1 MAVPPQGSAGAPRQS
16 SRDSRA
22 MRESFGEGRG
32 MADTTASQLAGWR
45 AITPYQWLVFG
56 VVWAGWTLD
65 AADFGLF
72 SLVLKPALTELLGFP
87 ATGALD
93 KTQLAEI
100 GKYGG
105 LLAMTGLLGWAAGGF
120 IFGVIADY
128 IGRVRALMFSIIIFS
143 VFTALQGVSQHLWDF
158 AIYRFLAGIGTGAEL
173 MIGIP
178 LLAETL
184 GDTYRAKISGIMM
197 TGGAIGTFLGAWAYG
212 IVGGFGWRAVFFV
225 GVIPAV
231 LLAVIRGRM
240 QEPPRFAAVQ
250 ERRDAMTAASRMSG
264 DDEAFMRFVPLQ
276 LFTKEN
282 RFNTLVGLLFGLGS
296 LLAIWTTNIW
306 LPTILS
312 LMVQK
317 GGISGADA
325 VPFVS
330 HGIMVWSFGGIFGYS
345 AFGFIADWIGRRL
358 TIAFYSIG
366 SIVFGLILYLALPA
380 YEPWYP
386 VVLPIF
392 GFFVFGVF
400 SGHAVYFPELFPTH
414 IRSTGVAFCNG
425 TGRIITSFGPL
436 VAGLLVGAFGGKF
449 NNVTAFM
456 SCFAILSVTAM
467 LLGRETKDDAL
478 PA

>member
-1 MAVPPQGSAGAPRQS
+1 MAESSVVAGS
-16 SRDSRA
+16 
-22 MRESFGEGRG
+22 
-32 MADTTASQLAGWR
+32 TGWR
-45 AITPYQWLVFG
+45 AITSYQWLVFL

-72 SLVLKPALTELLGFP
+72 SLVLKPAITELLGFP

-105 LLAMTGLLGWAAGGF
+105 LLAMTGLLGWAFGGF

-143 VFTALQGVSQHLWDF
+143 VFTALQGLSQHLWDF
-158 AIYRFLAGIGTGAEL
+158 AIYRFIAGLGTGAEI

-212 IVGGFGWRAVFFV
+212 LVGGFGWRVVFFV
-225 GVIPAV
+225 GVVPAI

-240 QEPPRFAAVQ
+240 NEPPRFAAVQ
-250 ERRDAMTAASRMSG
+250 ERRDAVAASRQLNN
-264 DDEAFMRFVPLQ
+264 DDQAFMQFVPFQ
-276 LFTKEN
+276 LFTREN

-317 GGISGADA
+317 SGVTGANA

-330 HGIMVWSFGGIFGYS
+330 NGMMIWSLGGIAGYA
-345 AFGFIADWIGRRL
+345 AFGFIADWAGRRL
-358 TIAFYSIG
+358 TISFYSLG
-366 SIVFGLILYLALPA
+366 SIAAGLVLYLALPE

-436 VAGLLVGAFGGKF
+436 VAGLLVGVFGGNF

-456 SCFAILSVTAM
+456 SCFAILSVIAM
-467 LLGRETKDDAL
+467 MLGRETKDDQL
-478 PA
+478 PR

>member
-1 MAVPPQGSAGAPRQS
+1 
-16 SRDSRA
+16 
-22 MRESFGEGRG
+22 
-32 MADTTASQLAGWR
+32 MADTTAGRLSGLR
-45 AITPYQWLVFG
+45 AITPYQWLVFL

-72 SLVLKPALTELLGFP
+72 SLVLKPAVTELLGFP

-93 KTQLAEI
+93 KTQLAQI

-120 IFGVIADY
+120 IFGVVADY
-128 IGRVRALMFSIIIFS
+128 IGRVRALMFSVLIFS
-143 VFTALQGVSQHLWDF
+143 VFTALQGLSQHLWDF
-158 AIYRFLAGIGTGAEL
+158 AAYRFLAGIGTGAEIT
-173 MIGIP
+173 IGIP
-178 LLAETL
+178 LLAETM
-184 GDTYRAKISGIMM
+184 GDTYRAKITGVMM
-197 TGGAIGTFLGAWAYG
+197 TGGALGTFLGAWAYG
-212 IVGGFGWRAVFFV
+212 LVGGFGWRVVFFV
-225 GVIPAV
+225 GVLPAL

-240 QEPPRFAAVQ
+240 TEPPRFAAVQ
-250 ERRDAMTAASRMSG
+250 ERRDAIAAGRRLSQ
-264 DDEAFMRFVPLQ
+264 DDHAFTRFVPLQ
-276 LFTKEN
+276 LFSKAH
-282 RFNTLVGLLFGLGS
+282 RFSVMVGLLFGIGS

-317 GGISGADA
+317 GGIAGADA

-330 HGIMVWSFGGIFGYS
+330 NGMMLFSIGGIFGYA
-345 AFGFIADWIGRRL
+345 AFGFIADWVGRRP
-358 TIAFYSIG
+358 TISSYSIG
-366 SIVFGLILYLALPA
+366 TIVFGLTLYLALPS

-386 VVLPIF
+386 VVLPVF
-392 GFFVFGVF
+392 GFFVYGVF

-436 VAGLLVGAFGGKF
+436 VAGLLVGVFGGNF

-456 SCFAILSVTAM
+456 SCFAILSVVAM
-467 LLGRETKDDAL
+467 LIGRETKDDEL
-478 PA
+478 PR